1 VRVATVRVALPCR
14 GPRLLWPAHGDRAG
28 RRLGTRYAVRS
39 DDRDGREAA
48 AMALHMAGAVVLR
61 VVRDVML

>member
-1 VRVATVRVALPCR
+1 
-14 GPRLLWPAHGDRAG
+14 
-28 RRLGTRYAVRS
+28 VRS